1 MADGT
6 ISMAEGLGIKALDSN
21 ELRRKQVPHMES
33 PKSGIPFALN
43 PLGASFSGLGAH
55 SPKSS
60 KNTSP
65 SRKLQ
70 QVFFE
75 EGLRVQAEAATKSS
89 VPPSSSNG
97 SEEQNPSSPKLAIST
112 TTIGFGAR
120 SPKSAKTQG
129 LSQKPDN
136 QPSSVLNQG
145 SPKEG
150 THSDSEARMLEIVG
164 NLEDELNTSEDPFI
178 LDVLTAK
185 LLSIQ
190 QEWNKSGKQ
199 AEEQIALRNQSSKAM
214 QKNQQAIFEDGLM
227 KEAEA
232 KARVIHL
239 HGNTYQ
245 FQRTPSEVRKLNP
258 NSQQLPST
266 SVIKTAE
273 MPKVSSVNA
282 PQSRPLNNGNQSTL
296 RNSSISGQ
304 HPQFKPKQKNDQAK
318 PKNWA
323 SLLQSQSPSLDMK
336 LEFFPDLLRGKEAQ
350 VEIDIELTDVGMWT
364 KYLVGHFLDGNMPYP
379 LVASTARYQWK
390 ELFVAVK
397 PDVGGCYLFEFRD
410 EQAKQQVLDGGPY
423 FFSQKYLVLKDWHRM
438 MKPVKEQ
445 PTHIPAWVKLHN
457 LPLELWN
464 QECLSRIASTIGKP
478 LHVDQATAKTSRQPG
493 LLQTKS
499 TNARIC
505 IEISAENELPD
516 EVRITVEGE
525 SVVVFVEYQ
534 VLPSLCKEC
543 QVFGHSTDHCSKKPP
558 PITSQPLQEWTVV
571 GSGKLRANPP
581 YKFSGSTSTTLPS
594 TTKLEGKPQAELADS
609 DDDSEEELEKV
620 LESIVSS
627 SQEKLNLSQST
638 EANPPMIPTV
648 NSAFAIEEAAH
659 NLKEPN
665 PLSLQELTDPSNQ
678 TETLETV
685 GANKEEAGTPNQQTT
700 SPNSAI
706 FITKSAAKKAAKMA
720 AKLKD
725 KEPPNLIPD
734 IKLTGGGSG
743 KA

>member
-1 MADGT
+1 MAEGT
-6 ISMAEGLGIKALDSN
+6 LSMAEGLGLKTLDSN

-33 PKSGIPFALN
+33 PNNGIPFTLN
-43 PLGASFSGLGAH
+43 PQRSSNSEDIDLNSNRTSSDHSSKGLGAH
-55 SPKSS
+55 SPKLSM
-60 KNTSP
+60 NTSP

-75 EGLRVQAEAATKSS
+75 EGLRVQAEDAMKSS

-97 SEEQNPSSPKLAIST
+97 TEEQNPSSPKLAIST
-112 TTIGFGAR
+112 TTKGFGAR
-120 SPKSAKTQG
+120 SPKSAKNQG
-129 LSQKPDN
+129 LSQKSQQHDN

-150 THSDSEARMLEIVG
+150 TRSDSEARMLEIVG

-190 QEWNKSGKQ
+190 QEWKKSGKQ
-199 AEEQIALRNQSSKAM
+199 AEEQTPPLRNQSSKAT

-232 KARVIHL
+232 KAQVIHL

-245 FQRTPSEVRKLNP
+245 FQRTPPEVRKLNP

-273 MPKVSSVNA
+273 MPIVSSVNA
-282 PQSRPLNNGNQSTL
+282 PQSRPLNNGNHSTL

-304 HPQFKPKQKNDQAK
+304 HPQFRPKQKNDQAK

-423 FFSQKYLVLKDWHRM
+423 FFFFL
-438 MKPVKEQ
+438 
-445 PTHIPAWVKLHN
+445 
-457 LPLELWN
+457 
-464 QECLSRIASTIGKP
+464 
-478 LHVDQATAKTSRQPG
+478 
-493 LLQTKS
+493 
-499 TNARIC
+499 
-505 IEISAENELPD
+505 
-516 EVRITVEGE
+516 
-525 SVVVFVEYQ
+525 
-534 VLPSLCKEC
+534 
-543 QVFGHSTDHCSKKPP
+543 
-558 PITSQPLQEWTVV
+558 
-571 GSGKLRANPP
+571 GKLA
-581 YKFSGSTSTTLPS
+581 
-594 TTKLEGKPQAELADS
+594 
-609 DDDSEEELEKV
+609 
-620 LESIVSS
+620 
-627 SQEKLNLSQST
+627 
-638 EANPPMIPTV
+638 
-648 NSAFAIEEAAH
+648 
-659 NLKEPN
+659 
-665 PLSLQELTDPSNQ
+665 
-678 TETLETV
+678 
-685 GANKEEAGTPNQQTT
+685 
-700 SPNSAI
+700 
-706 FITKSAAKKAAKMA
+706 
-720 AKLKD
+720 
-725 KEPPNLIPD
+725 
-734 IKLTGGGSG
+734 
-743 KA
+743 

>member
-190 QEWNKSGKQ
+190 QEWNKFGKQ
-199 AEEQIALRNQSSKAM
+199 AEEQIPPLRNQSSKAM

-239 HGNTYQ
+239 HRNTYQ

-304 HPQFKPKQKNDQAK
+304 HPEFKPKQKNDQAK

-323 SLLQSQSPSLDMK
+323 SLLQSQSPSLNMK

-379 LVASTARYQWK
+379 LVASTATYQWK
-390 ELFVAVK
+390 ELFVAYVYNCVYRGASLSSLERESFLPAK
-397 PDVGGCYLFEFRD
+397 PGSSSHAWPCPAQPRRPSYGRSSSTRAREPLAR
-410 EQAKQQVLDGGPY
+410 QGLSSTAPST
-423 FFSQKYLVLKDWHRM
+423 SQ
-438 MKPVKEQ
+438 
-445 PTHIPAWVKLHN
+445 I
-457 LPLELWN
+457 WN
-464 QECLSRIASTIGKP
+464 QASSSRRPSNRPVHSWPSMAIQLTAAQPRRAPAALLGSAPGRSESLWLLLANHSP
-478 LHVDQATAKTSRQPG
+478 GAT
-493 LLQTKS
+493 
-499 TNARIC
+499 
-505 IEISAENELPD
+505 
-516 EVRITVEGE
+516 
-525 SVVVFVEYQ
+525 VVVTCPPWR
-534 VLPSLCKEC
+534 PSSAAIIL
-543 QVFGHSTDHCSKKPP
+543 H
-558 PITSQPLQEWTVV
+558 
-571 GSGKLRANPP
+571 R
-581 YKFSGSTSTTLPS
+581 
-594 TTKLEGKPQAELADS
+594 
-609 DDDSEEELEKV
+609 
-620 LESIVSS
+620 SS
-627 SQEKLNLSQST
+627 SPHRRGCRGT
-638 EANPPMIPTV
+638 AMAA
-648 NSAFAIEEAAH
+648 AFMGRDAMGPV
-659 NLKEPN
+659 LC
-665 PLSLQELTDPSNQ
+665 
-678 TETLETV
+678 
-685 GANKEEAGTPNQQTT
+685 T
-700 SPNSAI
+700 SPRRRR
-706 FITKSAAKKAAKMA
+706 
-720 AKLKD
+720 
-725 KEPPNLIPD
+725 
-734 IKLTGGGSG
+734 
-743 KA
+743 